1 MPDQMPD
8 FYIVGAPKCG
18 TTSLY
23 DWLGTHPSVCAP
35 RKEACFFSQDI
46 FPTRHLPTHIP
57 SLEAYCRIFELRGD
71 KKISGEATPKYLYSD
86 QALSE
91 IARLR
96 PDAKIIVCLRDPVDL
111 AISLHSQ
118 KLKEGVEPEQNFE
131 KAWRRGLFADRQA
144 IQNQHK
150 NNIEINYY
158 FWSRLGTRLKR
169 IHDLFPSKSILI
181 ILLNELK
188 DDPRGTYLK
197 VLCFLGLEDDG
208 RTAFSAQ
215 NPRVRIRNLKIHQ
228 ALLRIKRKMEPVLLP
243 ARKGLGV
250 QGLGVLRLASRFNT
264 EPGQYSSV
272 VPQSLREEMYRLL
285 ASEIFFAESF
295 LQGRFLV
302 NTEIRNL
309 LKKEQNIAS

>member
-1 MPDQMPD
+1 MPDRMPD
-8 FYIVGAPKCG
+8 FYIIGAPKCG

-35 RKEACFFSQDI
+35 HKETCFFSQDI

-57 SLEAYCRIFELRGD
+57 SLEAYCRIFEFSGD
-71 KKISGEATPKYLYSD
+71 QKISGEATPKYLYSD

-96 PDAKIIVCLRDPVDL
+96 LDAKIIVCLRDPVDL

-118 KLKEGVEPEQNFE
+118 KLKEGVEAEQNFE
-131 KAWRRGLFADRQA
+131 KAWRRGLFTDGQA

-150 NNIEINYY
+150 SNLEINYY
-158 FWSRLGTRLKR
+158 FWSCIGTRLKR
-169 IHDLFPSKSILI
+169 LHDLFPSKSVMI

-197 VLCFLGLEDDG
+197 GLRFLELEDDG
-208 RTAFSAQ
+208 RTRFEAQ
-215 NPRVRIRNLKIHQ
+215 NPRVRIRYMKVHQ
-228 ALLRIKRKMEPVLLP
+228 ALLRIKRKMEPVIFP
-243 ARKGLGV
+243 VRKIFGV
-250 QGLGVLRLASRFNT
+250 QGFGILRLASRFNT
-264 EPGQYSSV
+264 EPGQYSSAV
-272 VPQSLREEMYRLL
+272 TQSLREEMYRLL
-285 ASEIFFAESF
+285 TSEIFLAERF

-302 NTEIRNL
+302 QPEVRNL
-309 LKKEQNIAS
+309 LEKDQDIAS